1 MTQRDL
7 ADPMTQLDFNDPA
20 SVKAK
25 PEGQNKKP
33 EGFPGFRVPGVKP
46 EGSGCRV
53 SSAPGLGRGII
64 STATRI
70 ANPEAAELLTSTCVF
85 CYYACDIDIWYR
97 GKVTFV

>member
-1 MTQRDL
+1 M
-7 ADPMTQLDFNDPA
+7 
-20 SVKAK
+20 KAN

-33 EGFPGFRVPGVKP
+33 EGFPGFRVPEVKP

-70 ANPEAAELLTSTCVF
+70 ANPEL
-85 CYYACDIDIWYR
+85 
-97 GKVTFV
+97 VTGQVVCFVIRHEHGAYLV

>member
-1 MTQRDL
+1 MVQMIGGDSQ
-7 ADPMTQLDFNDPA
+7 A
-20 SVKAK
+20 VKAK

-70 ANPEAAELLTSTCVF
+70 ANPELLTGCQVVCF
-85 CYYACDIDIWYR
+85 VIMQAHYAYL
-97 GKVTFV
+97 V

>member
-1 MTQRDL
+1 M
-7 ADPMTQLDFNDPA
+7 P
-20 SVKAK
+20 VKAK

-53 SSAPGLGRGII
+53 SSAPGLGRGIK

-70 ANPEAAELLTSTCVF
+70 ANPELLTSCVF
-85 CYYACDIDIWYR
+85 CY
-97 GKVTFV
+97 